1 MNIVKNL
8 YVYKYNKLCTQTGHD
23 FLKVSLRVKKFMF
36 FPCIMIKENTTFI
49 CKSCSKIKT

>member
-36 FPCIMIKENTTFI
+36 FHVF
-49 CKSCSKIKT
+49 